1 MTGHKR
7 SARIIA
13 AATGIVMTMAVGAA
27 GAADAVKIGLLTTLS
42 GDGAGLGV
50 DTRDGF
56 MLAVTEAGGMLGG
69 VPVDV
74 RVVDDAR
81 KPETAVQAADRLVS
95 EDKVAL
101 MTGIVFSNLAL
112 AVVPRV
118 TRDDV
123 IYVSSN
129 AGPSQLAGAGCH
141 PNYFNAAY
149 QNDNLHEATGAAVEQ
164 AGVKRMVLIAPNY
177 PAGKDSLTGF
187 KRYFKGEVVDEI
199 YTKLGQLDYAAEIA
213 KIRADK
219 PDGVFIFL
227 PGGMGINFVK
237 QYDQAGLKGD
247 IKLFGPAFSFDQDV
261 LPAVGDAALGVING
275 AQWSLDLDNAANKA
289 FVAGFEAAY
298 DRLPSVYAMQG
309 YEAAHIMGAGLKA
322 AGGDVSKLDD
332 LRAGMRKADFDS
344 VRGEF
349 RFGTNQHPVQDLY
362 AREVVKDDKGRLV
375 NRIVSKV
382 FDDHVDAY
390 AADCKMN

>member
-1 MTGHKR
+1 MTTNKAASR
-7 SARIIA
+7 MIA
-13 AATGIVMTMAVGAA
+13 AATGIVMGFGLAA
-27 GAADAVKIGLLTTLS
+27 AQAADPVKIGLLTTLS
-42 GDGAGLGV
+42 GDGAGLGG

-56 MLAVTEAGGMLGG
+56 VLAVTEAGGKLGG
-69 VPVDV
+69 VPVEV
-74 RVVDDAR
+74 LTVDDAR
-81 KPETAVQAADRLVS
+81 KPETAVQAADRLVK
-95 EDKVAL
+95 EDGVSL

-112 AVVPRV
+112 AVVPKV

-129 AGPSQLAGAGCH
+129 AGPSQLAGAGCS

-164 AGVKRMVLIAPNY
+164 AGLKRMFLIAPNY

-187 KRYFKGEVVDEI
+187 KRYYKGEVVQEV

-213 KIRADK
+213 SIRAAD
-219 PDGVFIFL
+219 PEGVFIFL

-237 QYDQAGLKGD
+237 QFDQAGLKGK
-247 IKLFGPAFSFDQDV
+247 IKLYGPAFSFSQDI

-275 AQWSLDLDNAANKA
+275 AQWSTDLDNPANKA
-289 FVAGFEAAY
+289 FVAGFEKAY
-298 DRLPSVYAMQG
+298 GRLPSVYAMQG
-309 YEAAHIMGAGLKA
+309 YEAAHIMGAGLEA
-322 AGGDVSKLDD
+322 VGGDVANRDG
-332 LRAGMRKADFDS
+332 LRAGMKAAKFDS

-349 RFGTNQHPVQDLY
+349 RFGNNQHPIQDLY
-362 AREVVKDDKGRLV
+362 AREVVKDDQGRLV
-375 NRIVSKV
+375 NRIVAKV

-390 AADCKMN
+390 AADCKM